1 MKILFRGQ
9 LMLLMT
15 IIIKSIWKYIFST
28 NTDTPI
34 SASTCAHLHGVDGRL
49 CCGSSQRSSHE
60 PLVGLDLPWFTGQ
73 HLLILM
79 EHSDKGALHQNY
91 ASQCEGQLIVTKRL
105 FVSTVNNFIWNCILK
120 GHHQMNCASQS
131 LSFILCSVFKEV
143 KYLLVGHKFNG
154 SLRGDLQHVDTVSSP
169 QRHQA
174 SFFQHLLETTNQT
187 DFVALGGMHLYIK
200 TACKCKSLFL
210 SFI

>member
-49 CCGSSQRSSHE
+49 CCGSSQRSSQE

-91 ASQCEGQLIVTKRL
+91 ISMWGSTNSDKKAVYVNSKQLYLKLHLEGSSSSELCITKPEL
-105 FVSTVNNFIWNCILK
+105 HTVFSFK
-120 GHHQMNCASQS
+120 GSEIPS
-131 LSFILCSVFKEV
+131 
-143 KYLLVGHKFNG
+143 
-154 SLRGDLQHVDTVSSP
+154 RRP
-169 QRHQA
+169 
-174 SFFQHLLETTNQT
+174 
-187 DFVALGGMHLYIK
+187 
-200 TACKCKSLFL
+200 
-210 SFI
+210 